1 MNIDDIDKLIIKE
14 LQGDLILDADI
25 YNQIAVNVGKS
36 KEEIIKRVIGM
47 KESGIL
53 QRVGAVLKHRN
64 AGYISNGM
72 FVYLS

>member
-36 KEEIIKRVIGM
+36 KEEIIKRVIGI
-47 KESGIL
+47 KEIDHDL
-53 QRVGAVLKHRN
+53 PL
-64 AGYISNGM
+64 
-72 FVYLS
+72 